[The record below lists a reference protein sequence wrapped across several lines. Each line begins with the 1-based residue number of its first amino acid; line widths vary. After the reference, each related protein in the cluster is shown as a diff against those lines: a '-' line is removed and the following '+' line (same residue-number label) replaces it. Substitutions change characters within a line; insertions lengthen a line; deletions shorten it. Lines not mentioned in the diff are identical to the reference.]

1 MVLVIVLGELVVL
14 LVAGDVMTLDLFVL
28 VDGGSGSIDN
38 RGRNT
43 LIIVWIFCLLVMCLC
58 ALDSFLLLSV
68 HHISSSISSSSIHS
82 ALGSV
87 LLTRI
92 VLSSFS
98 PISLPSL

>member
-43 LIIVWIFCLLVMCLC
+43 LIKVWIFCLLVMCLC
-58 ALDSFLLLSV
+58 ALDSFL
-68 HHISSSISSSSIHS
+68 
-82 ALGSV
+82 
-87 LLTRI
+87 
-92 VLSSFS
+92 
-98 PISLPSL
+98 